1 MSHSLD
7 EQVETGTAAAVG
19 PRGGSLAMS
28 RCLTALPEQ
37 RGALSPCARLHGGDA
52 EGRGD
57 SCWAQPPTPTR
68 HVAAG
73 ASVLSSVKWA
83 QDPVSSRL

>member
-1 MSHSLD
+1 
-7 EQVETGTAAAVG
+7 
-19 PRGGSLAMS
+19 MS
-28 RCLTALPEQ
+28 RCLTALPGQ
-37 RGALSPCARLHGGDA
+37 GGALSLCARLHSGDA

-57 SCWAQPPTPTR
+57 SCWAQRPAR

-73 ASVLSSVKWA
+73 ASVLSPVKWA